1 MLKTLSYSNLCLN
14 IQYGY
19 GAFVVVREWESHS
32 QGEGKQ
38 FINSKYI
45 KERCVRHYEKSK
57 DYFGKSTKTFLRR

>member
-19 GAFVVVREWESHS
+19 GAFVVVREWESHL

-45 KERCVRHYEKSK
+45 KERCVRHYEKSNQFVK
-57 DYFGKSTKTFLRR
+57 QFAKSQQ

>member
-1 MLKTLSYSNLCLN
+1 MCLN

-19 GAFVVVREWESHS
+19 GAFVVVREWESHL

-38 FINSKYI
+38 FINSKYY

-57 DYFGKSTKTFLRR
+57 DYFGKSTKTF